1 MQVVVLNGSV
11 NSGKTTTGRT
21 LAAILPGAEFIDG
34 DDHGISRS
42 VPFLDMIERAIL
54 WLVDQIATATAPYLV
69 IAYPLRDSD
78 FALLQTACAARNAS
92 LFVATLAPPLE
103 LVLSDRGT
111 RRLDAGER
119 NRIREMYAEGYPS
132 RTFSDRII
140 TDMTT
145 PSQTASRIADHF
157 QLRAGQ

>member
-54 WLVDQIATATAPYLV
+54 WLVDQIATATAPCLV
-69 IAYPLRDSD
+69 VAYPLRDSD
-78 FALLQTACAARNAS
+78 FALLQAVCAARSAS

-132 RTFSDRII
+132 RTFSDLII